1 MANKFKGFN
10 NQQTHQLLS
19 ELGYT
24 GPAQQ
29 DEMDNF
35 LAATPSAASMLGRYT
50 EMARQRIEGQP
61 IAPTGMQAGGTTPD
75 KKLANTAGGFLSGVT
90 GINTQIAPGTGGTG
104 VQQEPDFSTYFG
116 DQGEVKNIEVEKAK
130 EAGQTEL
137 SPEVESQTQNILKM
151 ATGQA
156 DPNLEFD

>member
-10 NQQTHQLLS
+10 NQQTHQLLT

-130 EAGQTEL
+130 EAGQNAKI
-137 SPEVESQTQNILKM
+137 SPFKITQGNVLVRDADSQV
-151 ATGQA
+151 A
-156 DPNLEFD
+156 